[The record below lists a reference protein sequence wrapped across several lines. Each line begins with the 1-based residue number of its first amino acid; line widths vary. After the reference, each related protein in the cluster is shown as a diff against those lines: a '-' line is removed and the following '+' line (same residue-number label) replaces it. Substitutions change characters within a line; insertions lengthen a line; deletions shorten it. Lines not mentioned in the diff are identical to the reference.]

1 MPLLINQQI
10 VAEDGWNWIADA
22 EQLEAQSAAAD
33 LILPWELFLEQAQE
47 RDGKTAPSLSG
58 SQDLESIVD
67 RLLDQPLIGIEFPRF
82 NDGRGFSQ
90 ARLLREKYGYKGQL
104 RAVGDVTR
112 DRLRFMHRCGIDAMQ
127 IAADRFSDDIVNV
140 FDEVSVRTQGAVDD
154 PRPIYRQQEA

>member
-1 MPLLINQQI
+1 MPLLINQQA

-22 EQLEAQSAAAD
+22 ELLAGQAADAD
-33 LILPWELFLEQAQE
+33 LILPWELYQQQAGS
-47 RDGKTAPSLSG
+47 RSGRTAPSLSG
-58 SQDLESIVD
+58 AQDLDTIVD
-67 RLLDQPLIGIEFPRF
+67 QLLDQPLIGIEFPRF

-127 IAADRFSDDIVNV
+127 IAADRFSDDIVKV
-140 FDEVSVRTQGAVDD
+140 FGEVSVRTQGAVDD
-154 PRPIYRQQEA
+154 PRPVYRQEA